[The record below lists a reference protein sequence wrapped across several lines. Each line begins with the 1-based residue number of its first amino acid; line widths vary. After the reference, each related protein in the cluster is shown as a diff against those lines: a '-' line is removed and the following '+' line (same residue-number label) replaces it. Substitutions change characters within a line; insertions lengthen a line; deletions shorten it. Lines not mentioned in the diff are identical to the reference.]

1 MLEKRV
7 KIQSVVENQL
17 PIFLGAELEGA
28 GDFLKTYY
36 KSQEYQGGPV
46 NILENI
52 DQYTKVGTY
61 SSIVGFT
68 TVTSNIDFDA
78 TTINVGDTSG
88 WPDKYGLLKINDEI
102 ISYTGKTQTSFT
114 GCIRG
119 FSGITSYH
127 SNNGPDE
134 LIFESS
140 SAEEHVAADSVE
152 NLSSLFLEEFFRKLK
167 AEYLPGL
174 ENAGLYPGLNRS
186 NFIKQATD
194 FYKSKGTSDG
204 FEILFRAVYNDEV
217 EVLKPQDNLFA
228 PSDAQYRKVL
238 RLNAFP
244 DPANLDITEKY
255 LSGFITKN
263 VYQEDSNGNVIASGS
278 VVQAERFV
286 KDGKSFF
293 NIDLDFSEDKD
304 TSVFGSICR
313 LLYFLLRVP
322 IPVSKNSSTKIST
335 MIP

>member
-174 ENAGLYPGLNRS
+174 ENASLYSGLN
-186 NFIKQATD
+186 
-194 FYKSKGTSDG
+194 
-204 FEILFRAVYNDEV
+204 
-217 EVLKPQDNLFA
+217 
-228 PSDAQYRKVL
+228 
-238 RLNAFP
+238 
-244 DPANLDITEKY
+244 
-255 LSGFITKN
+255 LSLIH
-263 VYQEDSNGNVIASGS
+263 I
-278 VVQAERFV
+278 
-286 KDGKSFF
+286 
-293 NIDLDFSEDKD
+293 
-304 TSVFGSICR
+304 
-313 LLYFLLRVP
+313 
-322 IPVSKNSSTKIST
+322 
-335 MIP
+335 